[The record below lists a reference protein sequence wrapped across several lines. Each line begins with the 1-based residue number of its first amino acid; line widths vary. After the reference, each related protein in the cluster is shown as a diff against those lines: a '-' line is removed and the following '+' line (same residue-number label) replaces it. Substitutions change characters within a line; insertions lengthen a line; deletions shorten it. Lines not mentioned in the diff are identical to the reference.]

1 MIPGIMNPANRT
13 PVKSFSSGCARDLHS
28 RKEEN
33 SPCAFSG
40 TMKKGAVHMD
50 GSFNG

>member
-1 MIPGIMNPANRT
+1 MIPDIMNPGDLT
-13 PVKSFSSGCARDLHS
+13 PHEIILLRMALVLIS

-40 TMKKGAVHMD
+40 TMKKGAVHKD
-50 GSFNG
+50 DSH